1 MPGRY
6 AITST
11 PESLRE
17 FFRYVEQPDF
27 PPRYNIAPTQ
37 PVPVVRLERAADGA
51 TARHFVLMRW
61 GFLPGFVKEPKTFP
75 LLINARSESMA
86 EKPSFR
92 NAVRRRRGLF
102 IADCYYEWDRTRAA
116 KSAGQAYMVRR
127 ADGAPFGFAGLW
139 EDWAGADGSE
149 IETACFITVPAN
161 AEVAAIHERMPA
173 IIEEKDFEVWL
184 SLDEEETAAAL
195 RLVRPAPDGS
205 LTVMKIGKA
214 INKVAND
221 GPEVQAPA

>member
-6 AITST
+6 AVTSP
-11 PESLRE
+11 PEALRG

-92 NAVRRRRGLF
+92 NAVRRRRCLF
-102 IADCYYEWDRTRAA
+102 IADCYYEWDRHGGTRR
-116 KSAGQAYMVRR
+116 AGQAYLVRR

-139 EDWAGADGSE
+139 EDWAGADGSQV
-149 IETACFITVPAN
+149 ETACIVTVMPN
-161 AEVAAIHERMPA
+161 GQMAAIHDRMPA
-173 IIEEKDFEVWL
+173 IVEPADFDIWL
-184 SLDEEETAAAL
+184 SLDDRDTPAAL
-195 RLVRPAPDGS
+195 RLMRPARDGA
-205 LTVMKIGKA
+205 LELIKIGDA

-221 GPEVQAPA
+221 GPRVQAAV